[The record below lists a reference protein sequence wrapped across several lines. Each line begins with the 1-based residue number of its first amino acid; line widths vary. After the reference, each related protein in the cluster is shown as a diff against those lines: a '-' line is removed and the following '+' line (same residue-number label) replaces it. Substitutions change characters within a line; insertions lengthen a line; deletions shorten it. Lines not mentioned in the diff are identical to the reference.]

1 MMTQRTWDHAQHKL
15 WVMITASIIGVGI
28 VSSGAGVIFAEG
40 GDGGGGDRGNGPT
53 VGGRSG
59 CYASCHHSMPPKSTV
74 PKPNP
79 FPASG
84 PSLQDLRDAA
94 GGNGGGNGGSGEGA
108 GGTGGGNH
116 GSGRQ
121 P

>member
-1 MMTQRTWDHAQHKL
+1 MMTRHAWGRALHKL
-15 WVMITASIIGVGI
+15 WTTVAAVIVGFALGLI
-28 VSSGAGVIFAEG
+28 VISAILADG